1 MIITMSK
8 VEIVGPKQNLLE
20 VLEVLRGK
28 GIFHPE
34 PQLRDE
40 APGAAVDLELLALG
54 PDALREQGW
63 LLTLHRQIEQLLD
76 LLPSLPVR
84 EVYLRPAPIAGVL
97 TELAAKHLELCLGW
111 QQRQQ
116 SLLEERARWE
126 RFAGFWRALEPL
138 VREIP
143 QDSNLDFLGVT
154 IREPG
159 QLPMLRELLQHAS
172 GGHCQLETAPMED
185 GTLVGLIAIARPQAE
200 QLRRLLENENLPEMA
215 VPGELQH
222 LPFRDKALALT
233 RHLASCETAL
243 AEVAARRETF
253 AHRWR
258 PIYLQAQRWLEQKL
272 AVFKASSAAYQT
284 RSCFYICGWVISDE
298 VSAARAALDARYAGT
313 VVVEE
318 RQIHVEE
325 LERVPVVLKNPP
337 YFEPFELL
345 TRFLPLPRYSSYDP
359 TPFIGLFFP
368 LLFGMTLGD
377 VGYGLLLAVTAAL
390 LVTRRRA
397 AADLTA
403 AGKILGVCAAYT
415 ILFGMLFGELF
426 GDLGRRL
433 LNLHPLWIDRAE
445 ALAPMIGF
453 TLAVGG
459 GHVLI
464 GLLVGVRCAWRQAR
478 RKEAMYKLLSAAL
491 LLLIGL
497 VAVDLLAP
505 QAWLPG
511 RSLLIAIGVL
521 LPLLITAGGLL
532 APLELLKG
540 IGNVIS
546 YVRIMAIGLSSV
558 LLALVANQLGGM
570 TGELVL
576 GILIA
581 ALLHAFNLLL
591 GVFAPTVH
599 VLRLHYVEFF
609 SKFLEL
615 GGRHFEPLGKK
626 PV

>member
-1 MIITMSK
+1 MIIKMAK

-20 VLEVLRGK
+20 VLDVLRSK

-34 PQLRDE
+34 PRLRE
-40 APGAAVDLELLALG
+40 GTPGAEAELELHALEPSALA
-54 PDALREQGW
+54 EQGW
-63 LLTLHRQIEQLLD
+63 LLTLHRQVEMLLE
-76 LLPSLPVR
+76 LLPSPPLR
-84 EVYLRPAPIAGVL
+84 TVYLRPAPIAGVL
-97 TELAAKHLELCLGW
+97 AELAPKHLDLCRQW

-116 SLLEERARWE
+116 SLREECARWT
-126 RFAGFWRALEPL
+126 RFAGFWKALEPL

-143 QDSNLDFLGVT
+143 ADSNLDFLGVT
-154 IREPG
+154 IRDPG
-159 QLPMLRELLQHAS
+159 QLPALRELLQQRTA
-172 GGHCQLETAPMED
+172 GHCQLDTAQMED
-185 GTLVGLIAIARPQAE
+185 GTLVGLIAIAKPQVE
-200 QLRRLLENENLPEMA
+200 GLRRLLETEKLPEMT
-215 VPGELQH
+215 VPDELQQ
-222 LPFRDKALALT
+222 LSFRDKTLALA
-233 RHLASCETAL
+233 RNLAECEIAL
-243 AEVAARRETF
+243 AEVETGLQTF
-253 AHRWR
+253 ARRWR
-258 PIYLQAQRWLEQKL
+258 PIYLQALRWLEQRL
-272 AVFKASSAAYQT
+272 AVFQASSAAYQT
-284 RSCFYICGWVISDE
+284 RSCFFINGWVIGDE
-298 VSAARAALDARYAGT
+298 VPVVHSELEERFAGT
-313 VVVEE
+313 VVVDE

-325 LERVPVVLKNPP
+325 LERVPVILKNPP

-377 VGYGLLLAVTAAL
+377 AGYGLLLVLTAAV
-390 LVTRRRA
+390 LVTRRHA
-397 AADLTA
+397 SANLVA
-403 AGKILGVCAAYT
+403 AGKILGVCAGYT
-415 ILFGMLFGELF
+415 IIFGLLFGELF

-433 LNLHPLWIDRAE
+433 LGLHPLWIDRAE

-453 TLAVGG
+453 TLAVGA
-459 GHVLI
+459 GHVLV
-464 GLLVGVRCAWRQAR
+464 GLVVGIRSAWRQGK
-478 RKEAMYKLLSAAL
+478 RKEALFKLLSAVL

-497 VAVDLLAP
+497 VVVDLLQP

-511 RSLLIAIGVL
+511 RPLLIAIGVL
-521 LPLLITAGGLL
+521 LPLLVTAGGLL

-540 IGNVIS
+540 IGNIIS

-558 LLALVANQLGGM
+558 LLAVVANQLGGM

-615 GGRHFEPLGKK
+615 GGRHFEPLGK
-626 PV
+626 